1 MGFKEWLKLKKTMA
15 LFGLLALVLLA
26 LVALVVVYVV
36 NPIGES
42 FEHVQNLFI
51 FLKWV
56 LMAFDTNSAR
66 TPDYL
71 GFLVGIY

>member
-1 MGFKEWLKLKKTMA
+1 MLIFYVGTKRSPQGMGFKEWLKLKKTMA

-51 FLKWV
+51 FFK
-56 LMAFDTNSAR
+56 
-66 TPDYL
+66 
-71 GFLVGIY
+71 